1 MEAQA
6 LQLGSLALRD
16 CCHIGGL
23 LHPYVSGDLPTPELE
38 VGWDQEANGFVGLN
52 WRSEPQQHCWRMLLL
67 PRIVCVCAPGVI
79 AYLKLKLCSLC
90 GGGGATIGGW
100 TLAENRPQEFQ
111 QQLELVGFLVQFCSL
126 SRIPVSSALYLH
138 CCCCWLHIQEPLL
151 LPGNLLMCIWHE
163 KPELRADE
171 VNYRKLTLAGIG
183 LRHVWIPRCFDN
195 NQADVHFSADLEQLR

>member
-23 LHPYVSGDLPTPELE
+23 LHPYVSGDLPAPELE

-67 PRIVCVCAPGVI
+67 PRIVCVCAPRVI

-90 GGGGATIGGW
+90 GGG
-100 TLAENRPQEFQ
+100 EP
-111 QQLELVGFLVQFCSL
+111 QLEAEHWQRIGHKNFNSSL
-126 SRIPVSSALYLH
+126 S
-138 CCCCWLHIQEPLL
+138 W
-151 LPGNLLMCIWHE
+151 W
-163 KPELRADE
+163 D
-171 VNYRKLTLAGIG
+171 
-183 LRHVWIPRCFDN
+183 F
-195 NQADVHFSADLEQLR
+195 